1 MRRTWPRRCPQCP
14 GGAPVAAVLLQHL
27 GAASG
32 DVRAVLG
39 LAKFT
44 LGDAMPVPLPQPRGI
59 LGSSSMIRERRG
71 GQQRRSDA
79 T

>member
-39 LAKFT
+39 LAKFSHP
-44 LGDAMPVPLPQPRGI
+44 LGMPSLSLSRSPEGFWVPHP
-59 LGSSSMIRERRG
+59 
-71 GQQRRSDA
+71 
-79 T
+79 